1 MDDLAS
7 VLSRLSP
14 EKRAALLALASDPEI
29 RRLGE
34 GAGGETLARAARSGD
49 AAALRAAAEGL
60 LSTREGRAL
69 AERLSALGYGR
80 G

>member
-1 MDDLAS
+1 MCCPTRVGDTYTTGN
-7 VLSRLSP
+7 VLVLFS
-14 EKRAALLALASDPEI
+14 LASDPEI